1 MAQKGKEKEA
11 HEGTPCHT
19 VPKIGCIASCFL
31 ITLALDKAM
40 EKIRKSNQS
49 QGMCSIGVYNCTQGW
64 LCIGDSFSMF
74 RATAEGTAFTQK
86 QTSRNSKT
94 CQDQVN
100 CSVLLVPGKKCL
112 WVNPV
117 YEMAIYF
124 VVGRVINTGAQ
135 FENRHGDQI
144 CGAYESKHVC
154 IRSTPEKGRFL
165 EVDEAFYAVV
175 TGTIVLLQSN

>member
-1 MAQKGKEKEA
+1 ML
-11 HEGTPCHT
+11 P
-19 VPKIGCIASCFL
+19 
-31 ITLALDKAM
+31 
-40 EKIRKSNQS
+40 
-49 QGMCSIGVYNCTQGW
+49 
-64 LCIGDSFSMF
+64 
-74 RATAEGTAFTQK
+74 
-86 QTSRNSKT
+86 
-94 CQDQVN
+94 
-100 CSVLLVPGKKCL
+100 VPGKKYL
-112 WVNPV
+112 WLNSV

-135 FENRHGDQI
+135 FENCHGNQI